1 MEEKEPNSKRP
12 ACIQLKMT
20 PHRSSKSG
28 TSFASLKE
36 SVGKIPAEDTFR
48 KDFLF
53 LAFAGAVG
61 GAKMIKTKAP
71 PSGGIWT
78 QLADTVFVMEA
89 VLRIRIRD
97 PVPFD
102 PWTRSGIGFFSGSRI
117 PGPSPIYFRAW

>member
-1 MEEKEPNSKRP
+1 
-12 ACIQLKMT
+12 MT

-36 SVGKIPAEDTFR
+36 SVSKIPAEDTFR

-71 PSGGIWT
+71 PSGGIWV

-89 VLRIRIRD
+89 VLRILNR
-97 PVPFD
+97 
-102 PWTRSGIGFFSGSRI
+102 FFFRI
-117 PGPSPIYFRAW
+117 PDPNPIFF

>member
-1 MEEKEPNSKRP
+1 
-12 ACIQLKMT
+12 MT
-20 PHRSSKSG
+20 PHRSSTKSG

-36 SVGKIPAEDTFR
+36 SVGKIPAEVTFR
-48 KDFLF
+48 MDFLF
-53 LAFAGAVG
+53 LAFAGVVG

-102 PWTRSGIGFFSGSRI
+102 PWTRIRD
-117 PGPSPIYFRAW
+117 PE